1 MNFIY
6 DHLSASIL
14 SVAVFFILAAVQLRG
29 GEATQDQAQYYSS
42 KTHLLQATEM
52 IEHDFENV
60 GAGVARYDPIFITTD
75 DSTFE
80 FMAKVQPADENP
92 SKISYLRVATEVV
105 EIDGEEVQ
113 LYEVHR
119 LVDDILTG
127 KSPPTL
133 REFEVELRNDDRE
146 EETDYEEVTT
156 IHIRFVIAP
165 PLGGE
170 DELHEARWSHT
181 FRPPNLSNY

>member
-1 MNFIY
+1 MNLIY

-14 SVAVFFILAAVQLRG
+14 IVAVFFILMAVQLRG
-29 GEATQDQAQYYSS
+29 GETMQDQTRYYSS

-60 GAGVARYDPIFITTD
+60 GAGVALHDPIFITKD

-80 FMAKVQPADENP
+80 FMAKVQPTDADP
-92 SKISYLRVATEVV
+92 SKVSYLRIRTEVV

-113 LYEVHR
+113 LYEIHR

-127 KSPPTL
+127 RGPPTM

-170 DELHEARWSHT
+170 DELHEARWTHS